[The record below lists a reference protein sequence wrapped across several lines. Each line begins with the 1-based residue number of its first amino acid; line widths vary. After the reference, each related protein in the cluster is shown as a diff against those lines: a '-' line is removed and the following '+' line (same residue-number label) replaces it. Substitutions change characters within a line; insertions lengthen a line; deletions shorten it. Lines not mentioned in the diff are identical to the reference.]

1 MGSRSRVFTVVFAA
15 FMLTACFG
23 PNVSGT
29 YVATRSSGVELL
41 ELTHSQDGE
50 IVGSLRSV
58 ELSGIGEISTLTANV
73 RGVVDDE
80 RLTLAI
86 SVPKRST
93 ELNYTGVLSDT
104 GLDLNLPGNTGL
116 ISKVHFTRSSVADF
130 NTKAHNLARAGDVI
144 KAEKLKGEQVEA
156 LNRSASALA
165 DALDTYVKR
174 ANKQINDTPRFMS
187 LFAQASKDISAKL
200 RYAQRLASGGDQQRA
215 QADSL
220 FLEIEGSESGIR
232 NTSESIDGAIDEMVR
247 EMASLNVQMTAF
259 NGMCLGGK
267 FTVGPGDIIPDMG
280 PCKGLI
286 AAASRFE
293 AVRAPMRENHE
304 RLQKT
309 KDAAITQLES
319 SWRAASAQ

>member
-1 MGSRSRVFTVVFAA
+1 MGSLSNVVAVVSAA
-15 FMLTACFG
+15 FMLSACSD
-23 PNVSGT
+23 PIVSGT
-29 YVATRSSGVELL
+29 YVAARSGGVELL
-41 ELTHSQDGE
+41 ELTQSRSGE
-50 IVGSLRSV
+50 IVGSLRSI
-58 ELSGIGEISTLTANV
+58 ELSGVGEISTLMANV
-73 RGVVDDE
+73 TGVIDEE
-80 RLTLAI
+80 RLRLVI
-86 SVPKRST
+86 SASRRST
-93 ELNYTGVLSDT
+93 ELNYNGVLSDA
-104 GLDLNLPGNTGL
+104 GLDLNLSGNAGQVST
-116 ISKVHFTRSSVADF
+116 VHFIRSSVANF
-130 NTKAHNLARAGDVI
+130 NLEAQRLAQAGQVI
-144 KAEKLKGEQVEA
+144 KAVRSKGERVET
-156 LNRSASALA
+156 LNRSASGLA
-165 DALDTYVKR
+165 DSLDAFVKR